1 MSVMLTP
8 KWKQVSGNRVGFFC
22 PACQDIHI
30 IDTTRWLFTIKN
42 EKGTIQPSV
51 LVKSGHYA
59 DSYKQEDGCWCTYN
73 AEHPEEKD
81 NYKCG
86 ICHSFVADDTISFL
100 NDCTHDLAG
109 HSVPLQDF
117 PNQN

>member
-8 KWKQVSGNRVGFFC
+8 KWKQVGTNSVGFFC

-30 IDTTRWLFTIKN
+30 VDMTRWVFIIKN

-51 LVKSGHYA
+51 HVKSGHHV
-59 DSYKQEDGCWCTYN
+59 DNFKLEDNCWCKYYT
-73 AEHPEEKD
+73 EHPDEEPV
-81 NYKCG
+81 YKCG
-86 ICHSFVADDTISFL
+86 ICHSFVADDTISYL
-100 NDCTHDLAG
+100 NDCTHELAG
-109 HSVPLQDF
+109 RSVQLPDF